1 MNNFLKMQSK
11 NILLISLR
19 GDLGGGPKHLDSI
32 YQNLKGEFNLF
43 VASPKEKPFGLTWA
57 NELNDKFLLLP
68 HRKFSI
74 QSFFK
79 LISFISKNKI
89 DIIHAHGKGAG
100 IYARFVK
107 IFFPAIKVIY
117 TWHGLHIDKYNSLGK
132 FIYIMI
138 EKFLSIF
145 TDLFINV
152 SESERNI
159 CIKNNIYKI
168 EKSIVINN
176 GIEDKFNSVD
186 KNLSRENLNLP
197 LDKFIIINISRF
209 DKKNNLQTFI
219 DIVSL
224 FISNHNIL
232 FLLCGDGEE
241 KSNILN
247 EIEKKKLSNI
257 ILKGFITNPT
267 EYLTASDLYL
277 STSINEGLP
286 YSLIEASMCGL
297 PIIASDVVG
306 NNDIVINSLNGF
318 LYDLKDLNKVVE
330 LIMRIKEDKVLYRKL
345 SLDSRRIFLEKFQE
359 RKMIDE
365 LKKVYQEITK

>member
-1 MNNFLKMQSK
+1 MQSK
-11 NILLISLR
+11 KILLLSLR

-32 YQNLKGEFNLF
+32 YQNLKGEFNLY
-43 VASPKEKPFGLTWA
+43 VASPKEEPFGLKWA
-57 NELNDKFLLLP
+57 NELNERFFKLP

-74 QSFFK
+74 LSFLK
-79 LISFISKNKI
+79 LISFIRKYKI
-89 DIIHAHGKGAG
+89 DMIHAHGKGAG

-107 IFFPAIKVIY
+107 IFFPSIKVIY
-117 TWHGLHIDKYNSLGK
+117 TWHGLHIDKYNSLEK

-138 EKFLSIF
+138 EKFLSMF

-176 GIEDKFNSVD
+176 AIKDNFNSAD
-186 KNLSRENLNLP
+186 KNLLREKLNLP

-209 DKKNNLQTFI
+209 DKKNNLKTLLN
-219 DIVSL
+219 IVSL
-224 FISNHNIL
+224 FTSNSDIL

-241 KSNILN
+241 KVNILN
-247 EIEKKKLSNI
+247 EIEEKKLNNI
-257 ILKGFITNPT
+257 ILKGFINNPT

-306 NNDIVINSLNGF
+306 NNDIVFNNVNGF

-330 LIMRIKEDKVLYRKL
+330 LILRIKEDKALYRKL
-345 SLDSRRIFLEKFQE
+345 SLDSRKIFLEKFQE
-359 RKMIDE
+359 KKMINE
-365 LKKVYQEITK
+365 LKKVYEEITK

>member
-1 MNNFLKMQSK
+1 
-11 NILLISLR
+11 
-19 GDLGGGPKHLDSI
+19 
-32 YQNLKGEFNLF
+32 
-43 VASPKEKPFGLTWA
+43 
-57 NELNDKFLLLP
+57 
-68 HRKFSI
+68 
-74 QSFFK
+74 
-79 LISFISKNKI
+79 
-89 DIIHAHGKGAG
+89 
-100 IYARFVK
+100 
-107 IFFPAIKVIY
+107 
-117 TWHGLHIDKYNSLGK
+117 
-132 FIYIMI
+132 MI
-138 EKFLSIF
+138 EKFLSMF

-176 GIEDKFNSVD
+176 GIEDKFNSAE
-186 KNLSRENLNLP
+186 KNLLREKLNLP

-219 DIVSL
+219 NIVSL
-224 FISNHNIL
+224 FISNSNIL

-241 KSNILN
+241 KLNILN
-247 EIEKKKLSNI
+247 EIENKKLNNI
-257 ILKGFITNPT
+257 ILTGFINNPE

-297 PIIASDVVG
+297 PIIASDVAG
-306 NNDIVINSLNGF
+306 NNDIVINSVNGF

-330 LIMRIKEDKVLYRKL
+330 LILRIKEDKVLYRKL
-345 SLDSRRIFLEKFQE
+345 SLDSRKIFLEKFQE